1 MSLEE
6 NTDKNKNKQFINQND
21 VIQENEKKEIDTSNL
36 KKNENQFLSSTLSS
50 NKNQDLSKTDL
61 FKFNPIIPD
70 FLLSN
75 NEPNNKYNFFQSKK
89 VSTSDI
95 KESENN
101 NITSEKL
108 CCNCTK
114 TKCVKKYCECYSN
127 NRFCRNC
134 HCVDCMNIPENN
146 SACENGK
153 ELLET
158 EKVLCTCAK
167 SNCTKKYCECYK
179 SNQKCTDKCRCINC
193 KNGSQPSFSFNV
205 ARSENIIN
213 NSDINKVN
221 NYKVN
226 NNINNDVNS
235 NDNNINED
243 LDEKNNIKS
252 ETINLEEE
260 ENEEDRNNK
269 IISRKSS
276 LESNNSYQIQRVS
289 IFIDKYQTVINV
301 EKFTKE
307 MMMIS
312 KKRKKSKK

>member
-75 NEPNNKYNFFQSKK
+75 NETNNKCNFFQSKK

-179 SNQKCTDKCRCINC
+179 SNQKCTYKCRCVNC
-193 KNGSQPSFSFNV
+193 KNGVKASFNV
-205 ARSENIIN
+205 NVPESDNIIN
-213 NSDINKVN
+213 KESINKDN
-221 NYKVN
+221 EII
-226 NNINNDVNS
+226 NNIVENNSVDKNEK
-235 NDNNINED
+235 INLGIGD
-243 LDEKNNIKS
+243 KNNKK
-252 ETINLEEE
+252 IN
-260 ENEEDRNNK
+260 
-269 IISRKSS
+269 SRKSS
-276 LESNNSYQIQRVS
+276 NENNNENKNYQIQRVS
-289 IFIDKYQTVINV
+289 VFINKYKTVIDV

-307 MMMIS
+307 MMLIS
-312 KKRKKSKK
+312 KKRKRLKK

>member
-21 VIQENEKKEIDTSNL
+21 VIQENEKKEIVTSNL

-179 SNQKCTDKCRCINC
+179 SNQKCTYKCRCVNC
-193 KNGSQPSFSFNV
+193 KNGVKASFNV
-205 ARSENIIN
+205 NVPESDNIIN
-213 NSDINKVN
+213 KESINKDN
-221 NYKVN
+221 EII
-226 NNINNDVNS
+226 NNIVENNSVDKNEK
-235 NDNNINED
+235 INLGIGD
-243 LDEKNNIKS
+243 KNNKK
-252 ETINLEEE
+252 IN
-260 ENEEDRNNK
+260 
-269 IISRKSS
+269 SRKSS
-276 LESNNSYQIQRVS
+276 NENNNENKNYQIQRVS
-289 IFIDKYQTVINV
+289 VFINKYKTVIDV

-307 MMMIS
+307 MMLIS
-312 KKRKKSKK
+312 KKRKRLKK

>member
-6 NTDKNKNKQFINQND
+6 STDKNKNKQFINQND

-158 EKVLCTCAK
+158 EKVFCTCAK

-179 SNQKCTDKCRCINC
+179 SNQKCTYKCRCVNC
-193 KNGSQPSFSFNV
+193 KNGVKASFNV
-205 ARSENIIN
+205 NVPESDNIIN
-213 NSDINKVN
+213 KESINKDN
-221 NYKVN
+221 EII
-226 NNINNDVNS
+226 NNIVENNSVDKNEK
-235 NDNNINED
+235 INLGIGD
-243 LDEKNNIKS
+243 KNNKK
-252 ETINLEEE
+252 IN
-260 ENEEDRNNK
+260 
-269 IISRKSS
+269 SRKSS
-276 LESNNSYQIQRVS
+276 NENNNENKNYQIQRVS
-289 IFIDKYQTVINV
+289 VFINKYKTVIDV

-307 MMMIS
+307 MMLIS
-312 KKRKKSKK
+312 KKRKRLKK

>member
-179 SNQKCTDKCRCINC
+179 SNQKCTYKCRCVNC
-193 KNGSQPSFSFNV
+193 KNGVKASFNV
-205 ARSENIIN
+205 NVPESDNIIN
-213 NSDINKVN
+213 KESINKDN
-221 NYKVN
+221 EII
-226 NNINNDVNS
+226 NNIVENNSVDKNEK
-235 NDNNINED
+235 INLGIGD
-243 LDEKNNIKS
+243 KNNKK
-252 ETINLEEE
+252 IN
-260 ENEEDRNNK
+260 
-269 IISRKSS
+269 SRKSS
-276 LESNNSYQIQRVS
+276 NENNNEYKNYQIQRVS
-289 IFIDKYQTVINV
+289 VFINKYKTVIDV

-307 MMMIS
+307 MMLIS
-312 KKRKKSKK
+312 KKRKRLKK